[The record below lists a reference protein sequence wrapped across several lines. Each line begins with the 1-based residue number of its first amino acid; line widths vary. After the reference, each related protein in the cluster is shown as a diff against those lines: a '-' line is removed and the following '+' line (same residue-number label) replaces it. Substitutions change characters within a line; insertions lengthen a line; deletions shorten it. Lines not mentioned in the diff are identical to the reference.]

1 MEEARYGAVCP
12 GTFLEVA
19 HDSRQVLT
27 LEAQKLLTFHVIY
40 QHPEDAWYSPIKILL
55 ANWSQLGCGQKF
67 GRSDQFGKTRN
78 RG

>member
-1 MEEARYGAVCP
+1 MEEAIYGAVCP

-40 QHPEDAWYSPIKILL
+40 QHPEDATGSSGGGVRGK
-55 ANWSQLGCGQKF
+55 KF
-67 GRSDQFGKTRN
+67 A
-78 RG
+78 